1 MNFEK
6 VNTDYVAAPQETIK
20 SIAGD
25 ICRTACEIDCVL
37 RAMEAQVFDTHVP
50 EPERVRGDTLEETLI
65 LAIGLMN
72 STNARLHDFANR
84 MGVEV

>member
-6 VNTDYVAAPQETIK
+6 VNTECVVAPRETIK
-20 SIAGD
+20 SIADD
-25 ICRTACEIDCVL
+25 ICKTACEIDCVL

-50 EPERVRGDTLEETLI
+50 EPERVRGDTLEEALI
-65 LAIGLMN
+65 LAAGLMS
-72 STNARLHDFANR
+72 STNARLYDFANR